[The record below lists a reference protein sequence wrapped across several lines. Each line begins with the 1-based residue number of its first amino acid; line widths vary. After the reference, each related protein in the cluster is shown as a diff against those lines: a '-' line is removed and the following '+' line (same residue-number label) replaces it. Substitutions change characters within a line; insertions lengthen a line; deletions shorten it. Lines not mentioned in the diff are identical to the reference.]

1 MIVTISAAYA
11 AGGSEIGPRVAD
23 RLGVE
28 FVDRAVPV
36 AVAEELGITVEDA
49 QALEQNGPSRLWS
62 FFARMSD
69 VSGMAVAAPVEQPLT
84 DLEVIRSTEGM
95 LHRIADR
102 GSAVILGHAAAVVLR
117 ERDDVLHVRLDGAP
131 EGRVRAAMA
140 QHSMEHGAAS
150 KAQKDN
156 DKIRSGYVQHFYRVD
171 SASASLY
178 HLVLDTVRLDWEL
191 VEETIVR
198 VAQTVNGPSK

>member
-11 AGGSEIGPRVAD
+11 AGGSQIGPRVAQ

-62 FFARMSD
+62 FLAGMSS

-84 DLEVIRSTEGM
+84 DQEVIKSTEGM

-117 ERDDVLHVRLDGAP
+117 ERDDVLHVRFDGDP
-131 EGRVRAAMA
+131 KSRVRAAMT
-140 QHSMEHGAAS
+140 QHGLDLNAAS

-156 DKIRSGYVQHFYRVD
+156 DKIRSGYVRHFYHAD
-171 SASASLY
+171 SASPVLY
-178 HLVLDTVRLDWEL
+178 HLVFDTVRLDWEL
-191 VEETIVR
+191 VEELIVQ
-198 VAQTVNGPSK
+198 VAQSANASGT